1 MRLPEAIPAERLMEL
16 KDFRKEKWPG
26 FEFQRFLCIWLRV
39 ECGLSTDAIAKTLG
53 WHVNTIRFTQK
64 DFIKRGVCALT
75 EGNKGGRNRSL
86 MTKEE
91 EKEFL
96 SQFEE
101 SGKKGNIL
109 TVSNIKSALEEH
121 LGKKIHLSTVY
132 RILERN
138 NWRKITPRPSHPQK
152 DAAKSEAFKKGAF
165 QNG

>member
-1 MRLPEAIPAERLMEL
+1 MRLPESISAERLAEL
-16 KDFRKEKWPG
+16 NDFRKEKWPG

-39 ECGLSTDAIAKTLG
+39 KCGLSTDSIAQTLG

-64 DFIKRGVCALT
+64 DFIKRGVSALT
-75 EGNKGGRNRSL
+75 EGIKGGRYHSL

-101 SGKKGNIL
+101 AGKKGNIL
-109 TVSNIKSALEEH
+109 TVSNIKSALEER

-132 RILERN
+132 RILKRN
-138 NWRKITPRPSHPQK
+138 DWRKITPRPSHPQK
-152 DAAKSEAFKKGAF
+152 DAAKSEAFKKGALL
-165 QNG
+165 NG